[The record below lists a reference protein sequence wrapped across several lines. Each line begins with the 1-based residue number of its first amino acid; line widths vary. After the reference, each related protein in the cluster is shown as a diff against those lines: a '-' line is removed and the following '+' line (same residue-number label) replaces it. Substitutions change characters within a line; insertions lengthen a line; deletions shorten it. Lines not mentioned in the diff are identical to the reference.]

1 LNKKNNQPSNQ
12 SGPDHYPLVILSDT
26 HLGMSNAST
35 DLLLEFLQNTKCD
48 RLILNGDIVDG
59 WRINLHNLKEFP
71 EAQLRVID
79 AINRKVAE
87 GTEVIYIPGNHDSAL
102 RSMGLFGKTVMGIR
116 FEKELEI
123 TDPKGRKLFICHGD
137 RFDPGQQGHKPKP
150 ANAKPPAPKK
160 QQSGLK
166 KSLKQAMAKANLLL
180 IDRGYEAGSR
190 VSTAID
196 KVSERLLHKSIGLFS
211 RVRGEIEGA
220 GGGGKSAKMKL
231 EQVAVEHA
239 KQNDY
244 DGIICGHFHISAKR
258 EQDGKLYL
266 NSGDW
271 VESYTALALK
281 ADGEWK
287 VVKWTEERQEKGLQR
302 TFFKQAANDNPDK
315 AFRPVTEKFVAEI
328 KKIWPGK
335 NGGKPKAPASRPQAA
350 SPP

>member
-1 LNKKNNQPSNQ
+1 MNKKNNPA
-12 SGPDHYPLVILSDT
+12 PDHYPLVVLSDT

-48 RLILNGDIVDG
+48 KLILNGDIIDG
-59 WRINLHNLKEFP
+59 WRINLHSMKDFP
-71 EAQLRVID
+71 EAQLRVMD

-87 GTEVIYIPGNHDSAL
+87 GTEVIYIPGNHDSEL
-102 RSMGLFGKTVMGIR
+102 RSRGLFGKTVMGIR

-123 TDPKGRKLFICHGD
+123 TDAKGRKLFVCHGD
-137 RFDPGQQGHKPKP
+137 RFDPAQQGHTISKPKT
-150 ANAKPPAPKK
+150 AQAPKK
-160 QQSGLK
+160 QKPSLRKSFK
-166 KSLKQAMAKANLLL
+166 KAVARANLLL

-190 VSTAID
+190 LSTAID
-196 KVSERLLHKSIGLFS
+196 KVSERLLHKSVGLFS
-211 RVRGEIEGA
+211 RVRHEIEGA
-220 GGGGKSAKMKL
+220 SGGGKLSKMKL

-239 KQNDY
+239 KQNNY

-281 ADGEWK
+281 NDGDWK
-287 VVKWTEERQEKGLQR
+287 VVKWTEERQEKGLKR
-302 TFFKQAANDNPDK
+302 SLFKQAANDNPDK
-315 AFRPVTEKFVAEI
+315 AYRPVTEKFVAEI

-335 NGGKPKAPASRPQAA
+335 NGGKPKGPAS
-350 SPP
+350 